1 MKLYPWTKKQ
11 LCCLAHWRQV
21 AIFPKKAA
29 TWRRSCFAGSSPQN
43 SPNFSKIST
52 RSKKPNSKRKSWHCC
67 KMNPTKLCGKKWW
80 IWWRKFRGIWW
91 TMKEIICGRNSWN
104 FCSTWPVHLMRIIK
118 KRLYCFLGKIFE
130 FSRLFLF
137 TFLTATAVFNAWWPY
152 MLKMSSLWI
161 YEFFNFLYSSVPTVF
176 GNEQTQY
183 VNVIKEML
191 MASLNDQGSY
201 DVRFGAVKA
210 SVNYLLVHEKDNNI
224 LNHFKELLPPILT
237 VSFTLQFF
245 TTNVT
250 NLNNRW
256 LWNPS
261 KKLMTIL
268 ASKVSLI

>member
-118 KRLYCFLGKIFE
+118 KRLYCSLGKIFE
-130 FSRLFLF
+130 FSRLFLLF
-137 TFLTATAVFNAWWPY
+137 WQQQLFLTRDDPTCS
-152 MLKMSSLWI
+152 KCHR
-161 YEFFNFLYSSVPTVF
+161 YEFTN
-176 GNEQTQY
+176 
-183 VNVIKEML
+183 
-191 MASLNDQGSY
+191 SL
-201 DVRFGAVKA
+201 
-210 SVNYLLVHEKDNNI
+210 I
-224 LNHFKELLPPILT
+224 
-237 VSFTLQFF
+237 FF
-245 TTNVT
+245 TVRCQ
-250 NLNNRW
+250 LY
-256 LWNPS
+256 
-261 KKLMTIL
+261 L
-268 ASKVSLI
+268 AMNKRNTST